1 MLIPQTMEDLNF
13 TNIIS
18 ELENNLE
25 SLKISNENV
34 LLLSQKV
41 CGLCSAVLMEM
52 KEIIKKNDFQST
64 NEEIY
69 FSKIL
74 SHKFTVN

>member
-1 MLIPQTMEDLNF
+1 MEDLNF

-34 LLLSQKV
+34 LNLIAKSCRTL
-41 CGLCSAVLMEM
+41 
-52 KEIIKKNDFQST
+52 F
-64 NEEIY
+64 
-69 FSKIL
+69 
-74 SHKFTVN
+74 